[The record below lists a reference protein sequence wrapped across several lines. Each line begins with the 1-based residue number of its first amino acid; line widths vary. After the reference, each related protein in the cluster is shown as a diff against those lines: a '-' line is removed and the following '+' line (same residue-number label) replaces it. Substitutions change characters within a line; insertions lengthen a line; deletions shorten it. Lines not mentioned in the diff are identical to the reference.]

1 MAGRGRFATGTIQW
15 QLQSQY
21 ASNQGKDTCFAWK
34 DRLIFPVSLE
44 RWCYGMMLILCRP
57 EDSEIEVANMKPGIG
72 KMEAFPSI
80 WGHWA
85 GGPGDSKEDVKWL
98 NDKLREIGL

>member
-1 MAGRGRFATGTIQW
+1 
-15 QLQSQY
+15 
-21 ASNQGKDTCFAWK
+21 
-34 DRLIFPVSLE
+34 
-44 RWCYGMMLILCRP
+44 MLLSP
-57 EDSEIEVANMKPGIG
+57 EDSEIEVENMKPGIG

-85 GGPGDSKEDVKWL
+85 GGPGKFIQSFYSFERWLTLLSSIGDSIEDAKWL